1 MGLETRLSRRRW
13 PMMFLFVLFSAFNAF
28 QWVEFTIVP
37 AIFMEYYGV
46 SVRISNPL

>member
-1 MGLETRLSRRRW
+1 MEAETRISGRRW
-13 PMMFLFVLFSAFNAF
+13 PMMLLFVLFSAFNAF

-46 SVRISNPL
+46 SVKDLKFS